1 MEVREMATATIAA
14 PATLHF
20 PQVPTDQI
28 SQEELSDFVAA
39 QKTLEKLQ
47 AHVDG
52 LRSSLLTRLR
62 AGVTVEDGEH
72 TAEVARSV
80 RRSPSWKSVTRRL
93 AKRLGIDP
101 DAFCSRVIA
110 RTQPSESFSVQIS

>member
-1 MEVREMATATIAA
+1 MATATIAA

-28 SQEELSDFVAA
+28 SQDELSEFVAA
-39 QKTLEKLQ
+39 QKTLSKLQ
-47 AHVDG
+47 QHVDTLQFSLLAR
-52 LRSSLLTRLR
+52 LRSG
-62 AGVTVEDGEH
+62 AAVEDGEH

-80 RRSPSWKSVTRRL
+80 RRSQSWKNVTRRL

-110 RTQPSESFSVQIS
+110 RTKPSESFAIKVG

>member
-1 MEVREMATATIAA
+1 MASLTIAA

-28 SQEELSDFVAA
+28 SQEELSEFVAA
-39 QKTLEKLQ
+39 QKTLDKLQ
-47 AHVDG
+47 VHVDE
-52 LRSSLLTRLR
+52 LRSSLLARLR
-62 AGVTVEDGEH
+62 SGAAVEDGEH
-72 TAEVARSV
+72 SAEVARSV
-80 RRSPSWKSVTRRL
+80 RRSPSWKNVTRRL

-110 RTQPSESFSVQIS
+110 RTKPSESFSIQIN